1 MQLTRTY
8 YFFILLAITSN
19 LMPYFAR
26 AQEITCTARKCT
38 GNDGMGN
45 EILLKVNS
53 DRLDS
58 TKSYTAR
65 IGDRE
70 INVKRRPSPIVSS
83 GIAGQVLMVRPETSI
98 KGKLKENIIDLVT
111 DGSGRT
117 TGTIGPAKIN
127 CAVNGF
133 SVFDPSP
140 CF

>member
-1 MQLTRTY
+1 MLLTRSC
-8 YFFILLAITSN
+8 YFLILLAIASN
-19 LMPYFAR
+19 LLPHFTR

-98 KGKLKENIIDLVT
+98 KGKLKTNIVDLVT
-111 DGSGRT
+111 DNSGNT
-117 TGTIGPAKIN
+117 TGTIGAAQIN

-133 SVFDPSP
+133 SEFEPSP

>member
-1 MQLTRTY
+1 MLLSRNWCLP
-8 YFFILLAITSN
+8 ILLAIASN
-19 LMPYFAR
+19 LLPYFTR

-38 GNDGMGN
+38 GKDGMGN

-70 INVKRRPSPIVSS
+70 IKVKRRPSPIVSS

>member
-1 MQLTRTY
+1 MQFAKVVRC
-8 YFFILLAITSN
+8 FIVIPAVYTLLLYPSS
-19 LMPYFAR
+19 
-26 AQEITCTARKCT
+26 AQEISCTSRKCT

-53 DRLDS
+53 DRLSS

-70 INVKRRPSPIVSS
+70 IHVKRKASPIVSAA
-83 GIAGQVLMVRPETSI
+83 IAGQVLMVRPETSI
-98 KGKLKENIIDLVT
+98 KGKLKTNIVDLVT
-111 DGSGRT
+111 DNSGNT
-117 TGTIGPAKIN
+117 SGTIGAAKIN

-133 SVFDPSP
+133 SVFEPSP

>member
-1 MQLTRTY
+1 MQFTRIYRYLIVIPAIYSSLFHPTY
-8 YFFILLAITSN
+8 
-19 LMPYFAR
+19 
-26 AQEITCTARKCT
+26 AQEITCKPRKCT

-53 DRLDS
+53 NRLSS

-70 INVKRRPSPIVSS
+70 INVKRKASPIVSAA
-83 GIAGQVLMVRPETSI
+83 IAGQVLMVRPETSI
-98 KGKLKENIIDLVT
+98 KGKLKTNIVDLVT
-111 DGSGRT
+111 DNSGNT
-117 TGTIGPAKIN
+117 TGTIGAAQIN

-133 SVFDPSP
+133 SVFEPSP

>member
-1 MQLTRTY
+1 MQFTRTY
-8 YFFILLAITSN
+8 HYLILLVLASN
-19 LMPYFAR
+19 ILPHSTR
-26 AQEITCTARKCT
+26 SQEITCTTRKCT

-70 INVKRRPSPIVSS
+70 IKVKRRPSPIVSS

-98 KGKLKENIIDLVT
+98 KGRLKENIIDLVT

-133 SVFDPSP
+133 SVFAPSP